1 MLAVKSPTLVLD
13 LEICKRNI
21 QAMAAK
27 SRRHNIFFR
36 PHFKTHQS
44 AAVAE
49 WFREQGTSA
58 ITVSSVSMAT
68 YFADHGWNDI
78 TIAFP
83 ANLPEAEDIN
93 RLAERISL
101 NLLIESE
108 ETAQYFA
115 DHLTAGCGFFIKI
128 DTGYHRT
135 GIDPAHLP
143 MIDLVLKAA
152 TGSKLK
158 FKGFLTH
165 SGHTYHASSRQE
177 LEQTSSS
184 AAEKLFRLKKHYSR
198 QYPDLKLSIGDTPS
212 CSQLPIPDGIDEI
225 RPGNFV
231 FYDVM
236 QFALGSCT
244 LRDIAVALA
253 CPVVAVHHNRMQ
265 AVIYG
270 GAVHLSKESTLLPPD
285 PQAIFGLAV
294 RWNGNKWDSSELLGK
309 VSNLSQEHG
318 IISLTQA
325 GCNLKLGDLV
335 AILPVHSCLTAHLM
349 RRYFTLAG
357 SVIETMN
364 G

>member
-49 WFREQGTSA
+49 WFREQGITA
-58 ITVSSVSMAT
+58 VTVSSVSMAT

-115 DHLTAGCGFFIKI
+115 DNLTSGCGFFIKI
-128 DTGYHRT
+128 DTGYHRS

-152 TGSKLK
+152 T
-158 FKGFLTH
+158 
-165 SGHTYHASSRQE
+165 
-177 LEQTSSS
+177 
-184 AAEKLFRLKKHYSR
+184 
-198 QYPDLKLSIGDTPS
+198 
-212 CSQLPIPDGIDEI
+212 
-225 RPGNFV
+225 
-231 FYDVM
+231 
-236 QFALGSCT
+236 
-244 LRDIAVALA
+244 
-253 CPVVAVHHNRMQ
+253 
-265 AVIYG
+265 
-270 GAVHLSKESTLLPPD
+270 
-285 PQAIFGLAV
+285 
-294 RWNGNKWDSSELLGK
+294 
-309 VSNLSQEHG
+309 
-318 IISLTQA
+318 
-325 GCNLKLGDLV
+325 
-335 AILPVHSCLTAHLM
+335 
-349 RRYFTLAG
+349 
-357 SVIETMN
+357 
-364 G
+364 